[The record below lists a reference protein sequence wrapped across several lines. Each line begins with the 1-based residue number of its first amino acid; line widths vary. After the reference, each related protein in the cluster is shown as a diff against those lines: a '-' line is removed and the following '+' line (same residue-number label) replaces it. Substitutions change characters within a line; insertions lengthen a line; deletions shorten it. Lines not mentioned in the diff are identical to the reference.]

1 MRTFAQKFS
10 SLRTSLVATACG
22 VVTTT
27 APARRGAEEDEEDEV
42 VLLLLLQQVRRV
54 SASEMCSSEVPGGV
68 SMRR

>member
-1 MRTFAQKFS
+1 MRTLAQKFS

-27 APARRGAEEDEEDEV
+27 APARRGTEEDEEEV